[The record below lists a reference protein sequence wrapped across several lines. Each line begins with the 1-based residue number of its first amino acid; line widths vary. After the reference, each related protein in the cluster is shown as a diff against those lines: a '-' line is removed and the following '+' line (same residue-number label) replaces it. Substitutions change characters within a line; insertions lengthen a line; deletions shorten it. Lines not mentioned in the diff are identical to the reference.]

1 MVKNPPD
8 DARDAGLIPGL
19 GRSLE
24 EEVATAPVFV
34 PGKSHGRRSLQ
45 SMGSQSQTRLSAG
58 AFLYC
63 REPVPA
69 VFCFS
74 QDPKD
79 CTGKGTASGGGQG

>member
-34 PGKSHGRRSLQ
+34 PGKFHPQRSLAGYTVHGVTKELD
-45 SMGSQSQTRLSAG
+45 STERLRTHIRSYA
-58 AFLYC
+58 
-63 REPVPA
+63 
-69 VFCFS
+69 
-74 QDPKD
+74 
-79 CTGKGTASGGGQG
+79 